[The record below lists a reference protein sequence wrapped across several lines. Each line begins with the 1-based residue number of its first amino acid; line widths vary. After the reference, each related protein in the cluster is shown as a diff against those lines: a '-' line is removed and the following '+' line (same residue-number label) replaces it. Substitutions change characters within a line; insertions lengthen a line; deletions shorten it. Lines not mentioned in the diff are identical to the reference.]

1 MLEGG
6 WHFVS
11 PENAKKEAEPAS
23 AHSSETFPGATEDH
37 LFGFHHLNQVYRKA
51 EPDYDARFTV
61 PTLWDTKNNTI
72 VSNESSEVI
81 RDLNAAFNSI
91 LPDGEKKNL
100 DLYPENLR
108 KEIDE
113 LNEWVY
119 NDINNGVYKTGFAAT
134 QEAYETA
141 FHALAKALDKVEGI
155 LSDGREFLV
164 GGQLTEADV
173 RSVRR
178 LPSWSILTRQALYHY
193 HPIRPSLLRSLQ
205 VQLRNEYVSFLQA
218 ITANHQF
225 DTISHTYMIG

>member
-6 WHFVS
+6 WHFVT
-11 PENAKKEAEPAS
+11 PENAKKEPEPAS
-23 AHSSETFPGATEDH
+23 AHSSETFPGSTEDH

-51 EPDYDARFTV
+51 EPNYDARFTV

-173 RSVRR
+173 RSVPPSTSMAYADDVGS
-178 LPSWSILTRQALYHY
+178 LPPSFDMTR
-193 HPIRPSLLRSLQ
+193 STMFTSS
-205 VQLRNEYVSFLQA
+205 VTTE
-218 ITANHQF
+218 
-225 DTISHTYMIG
+225 

>member
-11 PENAKKEAEPAS
+11 PEDAKKEPAPAS
-23 AHSSETFPGATEDH
+23 AHDSKTFPGATEDH

-51 EPDYDARFTV
+51 EPNYDARFTV
-61 PTLWDTKNNTI
+61 PTLWDKKEETI

-81 RDLNAAFNSI
+81 RDLNTAFNSI
-91 LPDGEKKNL
+91 LPDGEGKDI

-108 KEIDE
+108 SEIDE
-113 LNEWVY
+113 INEWVY

-134 QEAYETA
+134 QEAYEKNYKV
-141 FHALAKALDKVEGI
+141 LAEALDRIEGV

-173 RSVRR
+173 R
-178 LPSWSILTRQALYHY
+178 
-193 HPIRPSLLRSLQ
+193 
-205 VQLRNEYVSFLQA
+205 
-218 ITANHQF
+218 
-225 DTISHTYMIG
+225 